1 MKGVKLLRLGDVLEI
16 IPISKS
22 SWWKGVAEG
31 RFPPGYKLAPRT
43 TVWYLED
50 NLELLDR
57 IKEESLG

>member
-31 RFPPGYKLAPRT
+31 RLPHGLLAPRT

-50 NLELLDR
+50 ILELLDR